1 MNPFRPSRAEED
13 LRDARQIGV
22 LLALALRDAQV
33 ATTTELAR
41 MRAEIASLRAE
52 SIESDRRVVG
62 DALEVVREAGRQTGL
77 AQAQAIALADSD
89 ALLQLAGDLVAA
101 GALEHLNDHE
111 RALDVA
117 SRA

>member
-1 MNPFRPSRAEED
+1 M
-13 LRDARQIGV
+13 
-22 LLALALRDAQV
+22 RDAQV

-52 SIESDRRVVG
+52 STESNRRVVR
-62 DALEVVREAGRQTGL
+62 DALEVVRDAGRQTGL
-77 AQAQAIALADSD
+77 AQAQATALADSD
-89 ALLQLAGDLVAA
+89 ALLELAGDLVAA
-101 GALEHLNDHE
+101 GALEHLNNHE